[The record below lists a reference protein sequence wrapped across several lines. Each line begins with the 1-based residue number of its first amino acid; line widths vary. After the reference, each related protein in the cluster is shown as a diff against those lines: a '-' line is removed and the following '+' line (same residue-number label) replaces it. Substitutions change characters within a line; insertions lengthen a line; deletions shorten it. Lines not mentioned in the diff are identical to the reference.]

1 MAHAI
6 SKPLDLKK
14 RFWFKHIRRWQQA
27 NITQSQYCKKHDL
40 SFATFRWWRGRFLNE
55 DVHQTLHEE
64 SSILASP
71 HFTEV
76 TLPSKTEPEVTT
88 FDYEI
93 VLPNHIQLRLR
104 HNCDPHVVSTL
115 LSALEAAC

>member
-6 SKPLDLKK
+6 SKPLDHKR

-55 DVHQTLHEE
+55 DDHQTLHEE
-64 SSILASP
+64 SSIQASP

-76 TLPSKTEPEVTT
+76 ALPIKTEPEVTAY
-88 FDYEI
+88 DYEI
-93 VLPNHIQLRLR
+93 ALPNQIQLRLR
-104 HNCDPHVVSTL
+104 HNCDPKVVSAL
-115 LSALEAAC
+115 LSVLEAGC